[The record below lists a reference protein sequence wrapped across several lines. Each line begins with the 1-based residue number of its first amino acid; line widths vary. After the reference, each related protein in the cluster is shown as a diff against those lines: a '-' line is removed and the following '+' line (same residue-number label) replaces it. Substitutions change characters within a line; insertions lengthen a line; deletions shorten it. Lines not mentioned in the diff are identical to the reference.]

1 MALTLAQYNPSPSQ
15 LNITP
20 SIQIAALREELQSRA
35 QNHVSN
41 NTPDVTA
48 PDYQNLMNVRR
59 QLEKDIE
66 VYKARLTVEERDK
79 IKLQGQISVL
89 DSQVKRYRGQVQ
101 SSVSSS
107 FDNYFRK
114 IFSYY
119 RIDALFFVE
128 QKFESSEYSLIFQII
143 EILISI

>member
-1 MALTLAQYNPSPSQ
+1 
-15 LNITP
+15 
-20 SIQIAALREELQSRA
+20 
-35 QNHVSN
+35 VSN

-101 SSVSSS
+101 SSSEAE
-107 FDNYFRK
+107 DEALREK
-114 IFSYY
+114 RRLQKEL
-119 RIDALFFVE
+119 RIKKRRINALP
-128 QKFESSEYSLIFQII
+128 
-143 EILISI
+143 